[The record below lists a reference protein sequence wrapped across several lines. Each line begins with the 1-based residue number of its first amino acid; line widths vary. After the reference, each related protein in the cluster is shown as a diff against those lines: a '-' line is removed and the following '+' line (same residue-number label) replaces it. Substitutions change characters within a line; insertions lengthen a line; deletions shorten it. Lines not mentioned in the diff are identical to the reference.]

1 GTALHRRDHRLRR
14 RVLARPAPR
23 EDADDRPDVRLRRRG
38 RGDLGADPGRPEGI
52 RADERD
58 HHVADA
64 QLRRRAAAHVHD
76 LRQRVAVARRL
87 DGADALVPAVGRPA
101 AEPVLARGPPGR
113 RGDPVR
119 VPARLRR
126 RRGAVGALPA
136 DAVRLR
142 DERHR
147 RLAAGRALLRNADE
161 AEDPR
166 RDGDLRRRR
175 RPGGRQPGRR
185 LLARAR
191 RERPGAS
198 GRELRLHRD
207 RRRRA
212 RPLQPDRR
220 LPRRRAARRAPERR
234 AVPPG
239 CGLPERP
246 RRRDAGD
253 HPLLHARRRAA
264 DPLPRAAG
272 PAGARRGD
280 GACGGGRV
288 NDSLVVQGLAQ
299 AVLYGTPILF
309 AALGELLA
317 ERSGVLN
324 LGVEGMMLVG
334 ATRGFWGMQRAP
346 GPTSLVLL
354 LAILT
359 AAFAG
364 LVLAAI
370 HAYLVVTLR
379 ASQIVSGLALTIFAG
394 GLGLSSYLG
403 N

>member
-1 GTALHRRDHRLRR
+1 MALGRCPGRLRRRLLRRDRGRAPDHGARPAAHLQAAVHRRLRRQGGLERHDHARDAAPLHGPRGRGRLPDEPVQHRRRGTALHRRDHRLRR
-14 RVLARPAPR
+14 RVLARPAAR

-58 HHVADA
+58 HHLADA
-64 QLRRRAAAHVHD
+64 QLRRRPAAHVHD
-76 LRQRVAVARRL
+76 LRQRVALARRL
-87 DGADALVPAVGRPA
+87 DGPDALVPAVGRPA
-101 AEPVLARGPPGR
+101 AEPVLARSPPGR

-147 RLAAGRALLRNADE
+147 RLAAGRALLRDADE

-166 RDGDLRRRR
+166 RDGDLRRSR
-175 RPGGRQPGRR
+175 RPGRRQPGRR

-191 RERPGAS
+191 RERPGAP

-239 CGLPERP
+239 CGLSERP

-264 DPLPRAAG
+264 DPLPRAARAAETA
-272 PAGARRGD
+272 PA
-280 GACGGGRV
+280 
-288 NDSLVVQGLAQ
+288 
-299 AVLYGTPILF
+299 
-309 AALGELLA
+309 A
-317 ERSGVLN
+317 EV
-324 LGVEGMMLVG
+324 
-334 ATRGFWGMQRAP
+334 A
-346 GPTSLVLL
+346 
-354 LAILT
+354 
-359 AAFAG
+359 
-364 LVLAAI
+364 
-370 HAYLVVTLR
+370 
-379 ASQIVSGLALTIFAG
+379 
-394 GLGLSSYLG
+394 
-403 N
+403 